1 MEKMVFSAVYVLVW
15 LMLIVHIRAFRMTN
29 GVRRKPVFP
38 SSRLLSTGED
48 EINLSQQE
56 RKELWKAVSGM
67 ERQAI
72 QGLSS
77 RSSTEE
83 ERDEAWKLLALSV
96 GMKNSDPFIKLSQQ
110 YAKAVRLGDQIDMAR
125 IFEAIKLA
133 GLPPHI
139 DNIVNQQPPPE
150 RTSSTTSSSITL
162 ENERVEMEDVDPGS
176 MFSDTVTEKIR
187 VKIFSFYDKQKS
199 EPQQGKFL
207 FWYKVAIFNEGTEP
221 VQVIARMWEIEK
233 CRGEKE
239 VVQGAGVIGTQ
250 PIIPPGE
257 VFTYKSACPLKVF
270 PPRGKRIIGSMSG
283 TYTLCKG
290 NMGQHNFTVKVS
302 KFNFILPSEVASQL

>member
-1 MEKMVFSAVYVLVW
+1 MSFLAVYAFMG
-15 LMLIVHIRAFRMTN
+15 LMLILNVTGFRMTR
-29 GVRRKPVFP
+29 GVHRRPIFR
-38 SSRLLSTGED
+38 SNQLFSTAED
-48 EINLSQQE
+48 DVNLSQQE

-77 RSSTEE
+77 SSLTEE
-83 ERDEAWKLLALSV
+83 ERNEAFKLLALSV
-96 GMKNSDPFIKLSQQ
+96 DMKNSDPFIKLSQQ
-110 YAKAVRLGDQIDMAR
+110 YAKAARLGDQIDMAR
-125 IFEAIKLA
+125 IFEALKLA

-139 DNIVNQQPPPE
+139 ENIVNHEQPQG
-150 RTSSTTSSSITL
+150 RTPSTLSSTTTL
-162 ENERVEMEDVDPGS
+162 EDGPVEMEEVDPGS
-176 MFSDTVTEKIR
+176 MFSDTVTDKIR

-270 PPRGKRIIGSMSG
+270 PPRGKRIIGNMSG

>member
-1 MEKMVFSAVYVLVW
+1 MGM
-15 LMLIVHIRAFRMTN
+15 MLILHVTGFRMMS
-29 GVRRKPVFP
+29 GVHRGLLLR
-38 SSRLLSTGED
+38 SNRLFSTAED
-48 EINLSQQE
+48 DVNLSQQE

-77 RSSTEE
+77 RSVTEE
-83 ERDEAWKLLALSV
+83 ERNEALKLLALSV
-96 GMKNSDPFIKLSQQ
+96 DMKNSDPFIKLSQQ

-125 IFEAIKLA
+125 IFEALKLT

-139 DNIVNQQPPPE
+139 ENIINHQQPLE
-150 RTSSTTSSSITL
+150 RPLSTSSSSTMTL
-162 ENERVEMEDVDPGS
+162 EDGQVEMEEVDPGS
-176 MFSDTVTEKIR
+176 MFSDTVTDKIR

-270 PPRGKRIIGSMSG
+270 PPRGKRIIGNMSG

-302 KFNFILPSEVASQL
+302 KFNFILPSEVASQLQ